1 MATVAPCRAATANLR
16 AGMHLFDARLEPGAK
31 LDHFRLEAKLGA
43 GAFGEVWLAT
53 DEGRHGFRK
62 RVALKILSAHQGRDR
77 VEALLREARLC
88 AHFNHPN
95 VIDVLGVG
103 QYRDVSFIVM
113 DFVSGKTLAAVQDAF
128 IERGQTWPR
137 RVTLE
142 VGISIAE
149 ALHHAWVVE
158 DDDGEQLRVVHRDL
172 KPENVM
178 LSDHGVV
185 VVGDFGVS
193 QAGFDSHEEARRARG
208 TPRYMPPE
216 AWLGGSALT
225 PAADLFSLGVI
236 LWELATGRRFFDGV
250 DEDGIIDVL
259 VDRSPDDEAQALAEL
274 FPELVD
280 LVLRLLQR
288 RPEERLQ
295 DALEVARELRTIRD
309 QVRGQGDLVQ
319 FIRRVRALELEVR
332 MLTPSLID
340 VPAITDTAGEWG
352 ELLKADPASPDPAL
366 DSDPTDG

>member
-1 MATVAPCRAATANLR
+1 
-16 AGMHLFDARLEPGAK
+16 MHLFDARLEPGAK
-31 LDHFRLEAKLGA
+31 LGHYRLEQKLGA

-53 DEGRHGFRK
+53 DEGPHGFRK
-62 RVALKILSAHQGRDR
+62 RVALKILSVHEGRER
-77 VEALLREARLC
+77 VDALLREARLC

-103 QYRDVSFIVM
+103 TWRDVSWIVM
-113 DFVSGKTLAAVQDAF
+113 DYVAGNTLAEVQDVLL
-128 IERGQTWPR
+128 ERDRAWPR

-158 DDDGEQLRVVHRDL
+158 GADGRPLRVVHRDL

-178 LSDHGVV
+178 FSNHGVV

-193 QAGFDSHEEARRARG
+193 QAGRDSPEDARKARG

-236 LWELATGRRFFDGV
+236 LWELAVGRRFFDGV

-259 VDRSPDDEAQALAEL
+259 VDRPVSEEIAAVAAV
-274 FPELVD
+274 FPELAD
-280 LVLRLLQR
+280 LVGRLLRR
-288 RPEERLQ
+288 RPAERLQ
-295 DALEVARELRTIRD
+295 DALAVARELRAIRD
-309 QVRGQGDLVQ
+309 EVRGRGDLVE
-319 FIRRVRALELEVR
+319 FIRQVRAS
-332 MLTPSLID
+332 SLDERHHTASLVNI
-340 VPAITDTAGEWG
+340 PAITDS
-352 ELLKADPASPDPAL
+352 ADEFSGLVLGGTPAPLDPDPA
-366 DSDPTDG
+366 DG